1 MVKLCSLNKLL
12 IVLCPAKLLQFENNK
27 KIILMFMI
35 LKIQN
40 VFEHII
46 RIHSLLSKQSHVHA
60 TKQKEFHKKH
70 DK

>member
-1 MVKLCSLNKLL
+1 
-12 IVLCPAKLLQFENNK
+12 
-27 KIILMFMI
+27 MFMI

-46 RIHSLLSKQSHVHA
+46 GIHSLLSKQTHVDA